1 MFVYEKNGVINV
13 TFKDNKP
20 VENPEYVVEID
31 KENEKLIVN
40 EVELASAAKDE
51 VIEEVPAEEE
61 IKIPVVD
68 DTTESDVDSLP
79 EEDFAEEDVEEVE

>member
-61 IKIPVVD
+61 TEIPVVD

-79 EEDFAEEDVEEVE
+79 EEDSAEEDVEEVE